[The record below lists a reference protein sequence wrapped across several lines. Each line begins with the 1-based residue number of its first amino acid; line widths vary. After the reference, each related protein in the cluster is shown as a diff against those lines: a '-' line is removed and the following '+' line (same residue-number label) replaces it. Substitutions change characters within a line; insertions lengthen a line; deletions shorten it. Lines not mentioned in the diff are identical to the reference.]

1 MCRTEVETVHLWN
14 MVKHGTSG
22 CRRTEHLQQNLEIH
36 SLLKQLHQ
44 CGPRRDCHWVVATT
58 CNLLNSSCDC
68 GSLILCCSTFPSRS
82 SVSLQSFDLLVFP
95 WILKRTQWLYAR
107 MLLPPKIGIGATW
120 FKLVREEVQRS
131 FIMGPIAH
139 DGGNNMKQPTWYLLP
154 GILIHYHIVLYCIL
168 LSIVLYCILLYCTVS
183 YRIVL
188 YLFLIDEIIQWGNYE
203 EICKGQ
209 LRSSG
214 RTLLV
219 RKLVCRPERSFCSS
233 IVVCQRQ
240 VLWLPSALELYISS
254 LQGDHL
260 VLFIFI
266 SF

>member
-1 MCRTEVETVHLWN
+1 MVQTGSRRGSKELYNGPYCPRWWKQHETTHMIFIAWN
-14 MVKHGTSG
+14 SY
-22 CRRTEHLQQNLEIH
+22 
-36 SLLKQLHQ
+36 SLSY
-44 CGPRRDCHWVVATT
+44 C
-58 CNLLNSSCDC
+58 
-68 GSLILCCSTFPSRS
+68 
-82 SVSLQSFDLLVFP
+82 
-95 WILKRTQWLYAR
+95 
-107 MLLPPKIGIGATW
+107 
-120 FKLVREEVQRS
+120 
-131 FIMGPIAH
+131 
-139 DGGNNMKQPTWYLLP
+139 
-154 GILIHYHIVLYCIL
+154 IVLYSIVYCIVL
-168 LSIVLYCILLYCTVS
+168 YSIVLYCIVS